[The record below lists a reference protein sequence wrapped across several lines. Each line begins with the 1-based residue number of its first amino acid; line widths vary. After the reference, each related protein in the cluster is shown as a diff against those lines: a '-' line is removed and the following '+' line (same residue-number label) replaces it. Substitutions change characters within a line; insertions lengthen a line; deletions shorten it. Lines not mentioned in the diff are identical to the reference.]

1 MGMCGRFAL
10 TSSPAELARQFNCLA
25 ELSVNPQYT
34 IGPMDQVA
42 VVKSGVQSLDRTL
55 TTMQWWLVPS
65 FVKGEPEYRHAM
77 FNARAETL
85 SVKPSFKSNYQK
97 RRCIIPADAFYEW
110 KDGQP
115 YAFRMADHTPFG
127 MAGLWDEWQGSDG
140 SILTSCTIITTEAND
155 LVKPIHD
162 KQRMPVILDPR
173 EYDVWLD
180 SKSEQ
185 NEQLDQL
192 LNPFESDRMECYPV
206 TKDLKQNSSICL
218 EALPVRVQDGEQLGL
233 FG

>member
-25 ELSVNPQYT
+25 ELSANPQYA
-34 IGPMDQVA
+34 ISPMDHVA
-42 VVKSGVQSLDRTL
+42 VVKNGVQPLDRVL

-85 SVKPSFKSNYQK
+85 SVKASYRSNYQK

-110 KDGQP
+110 KNGQP

-140 SILTSCTIITTEAND
+140 TTLTSCTIITTEANTI
-155 LVKPIHD
+155 VKPIHD

-173 EYDVWLD
+173 EYDIWLNPMSD
-180 SKSEQ
+180 Q
-185 NEQLDQL
+185 YEQLDSL
-192 LNPFESDRMECYPV
+192 LDPFESDRMECYPV
-206 TKDLKQNSSICL
+206 IRDLKLNSAVCL
-218 EALPVRVQDGEQLGL
+218 EPLLARAQDGEQLGL